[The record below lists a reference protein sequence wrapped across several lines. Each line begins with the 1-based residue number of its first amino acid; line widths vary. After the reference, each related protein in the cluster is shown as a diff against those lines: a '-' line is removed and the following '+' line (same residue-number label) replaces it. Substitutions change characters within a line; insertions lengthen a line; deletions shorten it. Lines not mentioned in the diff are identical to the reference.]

1 MRGSPLWWPRMRGGG
16 PVRGAMRGRAMRG
29 PAMRRR
35 RSGRLR
41 GLWLRLL
48 RLHGT
53 LLESGARGLGLRLLT
68 AEKRARPVPEQ
79 IALLDVAPAR

>member
-1 MRGSPLWWPRMRGGG
+1 MLSMRRR
-16 PVRGAMRGRAMRG
+16 AMRGRAM
-29 PAMRRR
+29 RR

-41 GLWLRLL
+41 GLWLHLL

-53 LLESGARGLGLRLLT
+53 LLESGARGLDLRLLT